1 MIVRPHGS
9 SLLLITQPDHAALAA
24 RVMDRWLTRG
34 FPAEP
39 RRAAILRA
47 VAEHDDGWREVDAAP
62 LVDPAAG
69 RIQDFISAPAAVRQ
83 GVWPRAVDRLAG
95 DPAVAALVSQ
105 HAIQIY
111 SRFTDDPAW
120 RAFFAEMT
128 TRRDEHA
135 RAAGLSAEALAHDY
149 FFVRAGDLISLTFC
163 NEWGDVQHFD
173 GHDIQLRDGGVITIR
188 PDPFG
193 GSTVPFDIS
202 ARVLPN
208 RTFRSPAEAAEVYRG
223 ASVIT
228 LSGIAKGAA

>member
-24 RVMDRWLTRG
+24 RVMERWLTRG
-34 FPAEP
+34 FPQEP

-47 VAEHDDGWREVDAAP
+47 VSEHDNGWREVDAAP
-62 LVDPAAG
+62 LIDPTTG
-69 RIQDFISAPAAVRQ
+69 RILDFISAPAPVRQ

-111 SRFTDDPAW
+111 SRFMDDPAW
-120 RAFFAEMT
+120 RAFFAKMT
-128 TRRDEHA
+128 ALKGEYA
-135 RAAGLSAEALAHDY
+135 RAAGVSAEALDRHY

-163 NEWGDVQHFD
+163 NDWGDVQHFD
-173 GHDIQLRDGGVITIR
+173 GHDIQLRDSGVVAIR

-193 GSTVPFDIS
+193 GSTVPFEIS

-208 RTFRSPAEAAEVYRG
+208 RTFRSSAEAAEAYQRG
-223 ASVIT
+223 SVIT
-228 LSGIAKGAA
+228 LSGIAKGLT